1 MGRARGNSV
10 KAFPR
15 DRENSRNNEEPS
27 SQPHSTVLGA
37 VYLCLDQSMTNIVE
51 KILLQDI
58 KMTQITQ
65 QSRVELKL
73 KCFILI
79 VCFTSFSDEILL
91 AAEHY
96 QKLFEEERD
105 RHNRYEK
112 KLDTMD
118 KKLDVL
124 LARQEAND
132 THKSPTDL
140 ACLADRSDPQWDEWL
155 LFRNAVGDFD
165 AQKFQYIL
173 FTDSVPQ
180 QNLESYSILR
190 SVTWKMIL
198 DFDPMSEEEGFYRE
212 FTSKE
217 GQSNLVTMFTPAE
230 LNQSTMKSL
239 LRQIDPNKIQWVFVN
254 GRSGDSDGGSQENS
268 SWEASSMR
276 GISSLFRCCSDPDTF
291 DELKPVIC
299 LILPLKD
306 SNLPHLQVTLGR
318 LVENFYNL
326 NLEFVSVADRKWP
339 CTFEEFK
346 IQGFHLG
353 PKILHLGLKDLLDT
367 SAGRKLCMPTSLAGV
382 TVHLSP
388 RQYLY
393 LKELL
398 DIMYLGC
405 EDLPEDNGSSLE
417 YEEQQD
423 CFLEHQRKS
432 FLSGNQISFAS
443 LSDNHDARR
452 EIERDI
458 RVHVQRLLDQG
469 LAKPVFVEVRHL
481 PGTGGSTIA
490 RRVLWELHKD
500 YPCALIDISS
510 HRYSDEDNTLA
521 NQLAERIAS
530 LEEICNT
537 TPLILVDGKQSGA
550 LEGLTN
556 KLSRILQ
563 NKGKRVMILRCLR
576 GSKVLSKRTEE
587 ASQLHKVFHVNVKL
601 EESVTDLREFKSKY
615 KEYIDCT
622 INKSLATKNALSSL
636 CRVFHF
642 PLLAM
647 MEEFRPKL
655 EKIIED
661 TFNDLGGIQQEIAV
675 VVAFLQKYANLPT
688 PALLLY
694 EAFNQFIRMSAGKSA
709 TYDDISQLFS
719 ESLMN
724 LMTPTKPTRCANKNP
739 PESYTFQHPLV
750 ADLILKRVYH
760 LQKRDLFAIVETF
773 LKFPIY
779 QEETLLPLIF
789 ELFVYNKT
797 GTTGHEKLK
806 FSILFEELK
815 ENDSD
820 RAEEIFCQAA
830 EKLNDPVTYANAA
843 RFCARKEPPSFPKAK
858 MLIQQALKIH
868 GSTTKGGYKN
878 LCHTKGVVL
887 YFELRHMIK
896 SGEVKHLNDL
906 EAMASNVLEAHR
918 EARNFPPTYPHPL
931 IGEVEVW
938 LECINW
944 IMNNMCSG
952 DTEETLGFL
961 TNLAPPFFRTCL
973 SDSFYLLDIVDG
985 IVQSVPH
992 LADPAETK
1000 RLCNHLRLSLMTI
1013 CRTRSQGRGR
1023 RKADEDIV
1031 QACRAMCTT
1040 KHFRESSQ
1048 LELKRLQAHFIL
1060 SHSESIDNLKKE
1072 NLEYLLK
1079 LLEDLVLKEDEFRLA
1094 QHLMK
1099 VSMLVTGPR
1108 SYSLEQGLHV
1118 CEKWLVVSSHG
1129 CLPEFYKMAIYFLQ
1143 ILDGNSLEF
1152 MPKYIQALEKCRE
1165 KCQNDMRRFYP
1176 THYVANEGQGMSRLI
1191 SRHTLLRGETDYSSE
1206 NVETVSR
1213 FWQVGSRKKLQE
1225 CKGRIRVRQPS
1236 GRVKSQLQP
1245 YIELLQGNLELY
1257 VGKHA
1262 DIGKAEIDFTP
1273 GALVYFVVSFN
1284 LQGPVANGIT
1294 FSPQNPSND

>member
-1 MGRARGNSV
+1 MGRARENSV

-318 LVENFYNL
+318 LIENFYDL
-326 NLEFVSVADRKWP
+326 NLEFVSVADRNWP
-339 CTFEEFK
+339 DTFEEFK
-346 IQGFHLG
+346 IQSFHLG
-353 PKILHLGLKDLLDT
+353 PKVLHLGLKALLDT
-367 SAGRKLCMPTSLAGV
+367 SAGRKLCMPTSHAGV
-382 TVHLSP
+382 TVNLSP

-423 CFLEHQRKS
+423 CFLEQRRRS

-458 RVHVQRLLDQG
+458 RVHVQ
-469 LAKPVFVEVRHL
+469 PVSYTHL
-481 PGTGGSTIA
+481 T
-490 RRVLWELHKD
+490 
-500 YPCALIDISS
+500 
-510 HRYSDEDNTLA
+510 
-521 NQLAERIAS
+521 
-530 LEEICNT
+530 
-537 TPLILVDGKQSGA
+537 
-550 LEGLTN
+550 
-556 KLSRILQ
+556 
-563 NKGKRVMILRCLR
+563 
-576 GSKVLSKRTEE
+576 
-587 ASQLHKVFHVNVKL
+587 
-601 EESVTDLREFKSKY
+601 
-615 KEYIDCT
+615 
-622 INKSLATKNALSSL
+622 
-636 CRVFHF
+636 
-642 PLLAM
+642 
-647 MEEFRPKL
+647 
-655 EKIIED
+655 
-661 TFNDLGGIQQEIAV
+661 
-675 VVAFLQKYANLPT
+675 LPT
-688 PALLLY
+688 
-694 EAFNQFIRMSAGKSA
+694 
-709 TYDDISQLFS
+709 
-719 ESLMN
+719 
-724 LMTPTKPTRCANKNP
+724 
-739 PESYTFQHPLV
+739 
-750 ADLILKRVYH
+750 
-760 LQKRDLFAIVETF
+760 
-773 LKFPIY
+773 IY
-779 QEETLLPLIF
+779 
-789 ELFVYNKT
+789 
-797 GTTGHEKLK
+797 
-806 FSILFEELK
+806 
-815 ENDSD
+815 
-820 RAEEIFCQAA
+820 
-830 EKLNDPVTYANAA
+830 
-843 RFCARKEPPSFPKAK
+843 
-858 MLIQQALKIH
+858 
-868 GSTTKGGYKN
+868 
-878 LCHTKGVVL
+878 
-887 YFELRHMIK
+887 
-896 SGEVKHLNDL
+896 
-906 EAMASNVLEAHR
+906 
-918 EARNFPPTYPHPL
+918 
-931 IGEVEVW
+931 
-938 LECINW
+938 
-944 IMNNMCSG
+944 
-952 DTEETLGFL
+952 
-961 TNLAPPFFRTCL
+961 
-973 SDSFYLLDIVDG
+973 
-985 IVQSVPH
+985 SV
-992 LADPAETK
+992 
-1000 RLCNHLRLSLMTI
+1000 
-1013 CRTRSQGRGR
+1013 
-1023 RKADEDIV
+1023 
-1031 QACRAMCTT
+1031 
-1040 KHFRESSQ
+1040 
-1048 LELKRLQAHFIL
+1048 
-1060 SHSESIDNLKKE
+1060 
-1072 NLEYLLK
+1072 
-1079 LLEDLVLKEDEFRLA
+1079 
-1094 QHLMK
+1094 
-1099 VSMLVTGPR
+1099 
-1108 SYSLEQGLHV
+1108 
-1118 CEKWLVVSSHG
+1118 
-1129 CLPEFYKMAIYFLQ
+1129 
-1143 ILDGNSLEF
+1143 
-1152 MPKYIQALEKCRE
+1152 
-1165 KCQNDMRRFYP
+1165 
-1176 THYVANEGQGMSRLI
+1176 
-1191 SRHTLLRGETDYSSE
+1191 
-1206 NVETVSR
+1206 
-1213 FWQVGSRKKLQE
+1213 
-1225 CKGRIRVRQPS
+1225 
-1236 GRVKSQLQP
+1236 
-1245 YIELLQGNLELY
+1245 
-1257 VGKHA
+1257 
-1262 DIGKAEIDFTP
+1262 
-1273 GALVYFVVSFN
+1273 
-1284 LQGPVANGIT
+1284 
-1294 FSPQNPSND
+1294 